1 MSKYVDKD
9 SEINEIG
16 IHFKVD
22 DTDFFSKTVEELV
35 KKINSDE
42 EKYKKKSENNNFIK
56 AMYYLATIKIDN
68 LDKDNSVEGAVK
80 IIKEYIQKNSS
91 ANDNV
96 NNMFGFKSSDFSI
109 PKKNTKG
116 YYFFL
121 ADLKIKCTVYILR
134 IHNFILNWKKSNKI
148 ESQRDYFLELVK
160 NIKINS
166 VRKMFS
172 LDPIDTDDT
181 FKEIVELTGS
191 EEKNIEEIES
201 EKNKEKS
208 NQYKE
213 FYNNIKKFLKEVDN
227 EKRVEIGKKIYEIQ
241 RILIN
246 EEKEGG
252 YIDEIPSFINIES
265 IFKEREPKA
274 NFDEEYYLFDNSMKE
289 IDFVGIQWKW
299 LWRYEEDIA
308 DLFRCVGTD
317 DFTYLMSS

>member
-172 LDPIDTDDT
+172 LDPIDTDVKT
-181 FKEIVELTGS
+181 I
-191 EEKNIEEIES
+191 
-201 EKNKEKS
+201 
-208 NQYKE
+208 
-213 FYNNIKKFLKEVDN
+213 
-227 EKRVEIGKKIYEIQ
+227 
-241 RILIN
+241 
-246 EEKEGG
+246 
-252 YIDEIPSFINIES
+252 
-265 IFKEREPKA
+265 
-274 NFDEEYYLFDNSMKE
+274 
-289 IDFVGIQWKW
+289 
-299 LWRYEEDIA
+299 
-308 DLFRCVGTD
+308 
-317 DFTYLMSS
+317 